1 MAAPKVRK
9 GRRVI
14 CHATGIYGNSLDY
27 FKAPDGF
34 CCQTE
39 ELDEE
44 EREESDYDRQ
54 GVTRMASDMG

>member
-34 CCQTE
+34 YYQTK
-39 ELDEE
+39 ELYEQKKQ
-44 EREESDYDRQ
+44 ESDY
-54 GVTRMASDMG
+54 

>member
-14 CHATGIYGNSLDY
+14 CHATGIYGTSLDY

-34 CCQTE
+34 
-39 ELDEE
+39 
-44 EREESDYDRQ
+44 Y
-54 GVTRMASDMG
+54 